1 MERLYSRYRTWKY
14 KNTFFLVISLLAL
27 FYLSGTDIGQQIIN
41 SISKLGY
48 IGSFF
53 AGIFFVST
61 FTVAPA
67 SVVLFKLAQIYN
79 PFIIAL
85 TAGFGAVIG
94 DYLIFRFLKDNVFR
108 EIKPVFMKLGG
119 SNLSRLISTPYF
131 AWLAPVIGALIIASP
146 FPDEIGVGLMG
157 ISKLKNWQFLIISFL
172 LNSLGILLIITIA
185 KSRSE
190 ERR

>member
-1 MERLYSRYRTWKY
+1 MEELYKRYKDWKY
-14 KNTFFLVISLLAL
+14 KNTFFLIVSLIVI
-27 FYLSGTDIGQQIIN
+27 FYIAGTDFGQQTIH

-67 SVVLFKLAQIYN
+67 SVVLFKLTQIYN
-79 PFIIAL
+79 PLLIAI
-85 TAGFGAVIG
+85 TAGLGAVIG
-94 DYLIFRFLKDNVFR
+94 DYIIFRFLKDNVFE

-119 SNLSRLISTPYF
+119 SNISRLLNTPYF
-131 AWLAPVIGALIIASP
+131 AWLAPVLGALIIASP
-146 FPDEIGVGLMG
+146 FPDEIGLGLMG
-157 ISKLKNWQFLIISFL
+157 ISKLKNWQFLTISFL

-185 KSRSE
+185 KSI
-190 ERR
+190 